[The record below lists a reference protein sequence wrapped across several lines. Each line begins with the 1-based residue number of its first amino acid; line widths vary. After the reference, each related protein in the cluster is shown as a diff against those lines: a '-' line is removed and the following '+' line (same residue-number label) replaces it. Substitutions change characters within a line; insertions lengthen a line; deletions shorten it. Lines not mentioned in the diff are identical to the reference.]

1 MNLEA
6 ICLLIPAGSASGVWA
21 AVPVGATPQMSR
33 ATRGDAE
40 VTERAAV
47 IAMIVDVKEGILKC

>member
-1 MNLEA
+1 
-6 ICLLIPAGSASGVWA
+6 
-21 AVPVGATPQMSR
+21 MSR

-47 IAMIVDVKEGILKC
+47 MAMIVDVKEGILEC